1 MNPRNLL
8 KFTRRSSLKSGN
20 VMLGHYKLDNSFP
33 ILVKDAIA
41 CPRFFF
47 VHYGFGKGNTNHK
60 VLKHGHQVSCI
71 HTNLKQKVKGS

>member
-41 CPRFFF
+41 CPRFFLF
-47 VHYGFGKGNTNHK
+47 ITD
-60 VLKHGHQVSCI
+60 L
-71 HTNLKQKVKGS
+71 VKEIQTTKY